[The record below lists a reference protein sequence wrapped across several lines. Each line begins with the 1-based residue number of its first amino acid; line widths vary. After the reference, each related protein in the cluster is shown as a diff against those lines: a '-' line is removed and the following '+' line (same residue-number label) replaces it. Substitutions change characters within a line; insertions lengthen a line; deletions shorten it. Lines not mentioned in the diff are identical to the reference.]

1 MRSGR
6 EYEEVVVLTRP
17 DGTTLTLGDIASVR
31 DGFEDND
38 LVSRFNGQPAA
49 VVQVYRTGDQSAL
62 DISAYVHEY
71 VKEKQS
77 LLPNGISIDYARD
90 DARILRGR
98 MDLLISNARLGLVL
112 VFICLSFFLDLKLAF
127 WVMMGIPIS
136 FLGAFLLM
144 EPFDASINML
154 SLFAFIVALGI
165 VVDDAII
172 VSENV

>member
-1 MRSGR
+1 
-6 EYEEVVVLTRP
+6 
-17 DGTTLTLGDIASVR
+17 
-31 DGFEDND
+31 
-38 LVSRFNGQPAA
+38 
-49 VVQVYRTGDQSAL
+49 
-62 DISAYVHEY
+62 
-71 VKEKQS
+71 
-77 LLPNGISIDYARD
+77 
-90 DARILRGR
+90 

-172 VSENV
+172 VGENVYAHREKGKNFCARLLTVQ